1 MRKIISVLL
10 ICLFI
15 CGCTSIGLQEKQGV
29 EKESSN
35 QKFSI
40 VENKI
45 IEPIKKSLIAE
56 DEEDA

>member
-1 MRKIISVLL
+1 ML

-15 CGCTSIGLQEKQGV
+15 CGCTSIGLQEKQVV